1 MDNKKL
7 LKFLIKD
14 IAEIEEL
21 FAEKGS
27 DGFDEF
33 ETEFVRSRFKE
44 ARQLIQ
50 LLSGK
55 DKSDEELNQPEN
67 FVEPQVVDRAV
78 ITDVQKEEVEE
89 EVQIED
95 LPVSE
100 VQEELEEV
108 VKEEPEV
115 MTEIEKQPEENIQPE
130 PEIEKEEVEEEN
142 LNTEEEEPEEDAEVV
157 EEISAEEEKTE
168 VSEENTDVE
177 LEEEKETEVTSKR
190 LGDSF
195 SKEKSVNELLA
206 NDSNKLE
213 FKISNSPVKS
223 IQSAIGINDRYQY
236 IRELFE
242 GNADAFVKAV
252 SDLDNLNN
260 IQEAVSYLQQNYKWK
275 KTETSLKFV
284 NLIKR
289 RFPNG

>member
-7 LKFLIKD
+7 LKFLQKD

-27 DGFDEF
+27 EGFDEF
-33 ETEFVRSRFKE
+33 ENEFIRSRFKE
-44 ARQLIQ
+44 ANRLIH
-50 LLSGK
+50 LLSEQKGTPEQK
-55 DKSDEELNQPEN
+55 ISKPTVVKEPKKVVAEVQEDKPEEVKEAAPVEAPPVEEVKEEL
-67 FVEPQVVDRAV
+67 VEAK
-78 ITDVQKEEVEE
+78 KEEVLLQADKEKIPEE
-89 EVQIED
+89 EIH
-95 LPVSE
+95 P
-100 VQEELEEV
+100 EEESRE
-108 VKEEPEV
+108 EEPV
-115 MTEIEKQPEENIQPE
+115 NVE
-130 PEIEKEEVEEEN
+130 PEIIEEEPAPEVVSEEIPES
-142 LNTEEEEPEEDAEVV
+142 EEEEAKP
-157 EEISAEEEKTE
+157 
-168 VSEENTDVE
+168 SEEGTDVE

-206 NDSNKLE
+206 GDSNNLE
-213 FKISNSPVKS
+213 YKISNSPVKS
-223 IQSAIGINDRYQY
+223 IQAAIGINDRYQY

-242 GNADAFVKAV
+242 GNADAFACAV
-252 SDLDNLNN
+252 TDLDNLNN

>member
-7 LKFLIKD
+7 LKFLQKD

-27 DGFDEF
+27 EGFDEF
-33 ETEFVRSRFKE
+33 EKEFIRSRFKE
-44 ARQLIQ
+44 ANRLIL
-50 LLSGK
+50 LLSEQEDSSEQKISQPVVVEEPKKVVAEVQEDKTEEVEEVAPVEITSVK
-55 DKSDEELNQPEN
+55 DVKEKLVEVKKEEVVAEQEEEKIQDEEIQPEDET
-67 FVEPQVVDRAV
+67 VEEEPINEEVEIIKEEPTPEA
-78 ITDVQKEEVEE
+78 ISEEISEPQKEEVK
-89 EVQIED
+89 
-95 LPVSE
+95 P
-100 VQEELEEV
+100 LEEG
-108 VKEEPEV
+108 
-115 MTEIEKQPEENIQPE
+115 
-130 PEIEKEEVEEEN
+130 
-142 LNTEEEEPEEDAEVV
+142 
-157 EEISAEEEKTE
+157 
-168 VSEENTDVE
+168 TDVE
-177 LEEEKETEVTSKR
+177 LEEEEEPEVTSKR

-206 NDSNKLE
+206 GDSNNLE
-213 FKISNSPVKS
+213 YKISNSPVKS

-242 GNADAFVKAV
+242 GNADSFSKAV
-252 SDLDNLNN
+252 TDLDNLNN
-260 IQEAVSYLQQNYKWK
+260 IQEAVSYLQKNYKWK

>member
-7 LKFLIKD
+7 LKFLQKD

-21 FAEKGS
+21 FTEKGS
-27 DGFDEF
+27 EGFDEF
-33 ETEFVRSRFKE
+33 EKEFIRSRFKE
-44 ARQLIQ
+44 ANRVIL
-50 LLSGK
+50 LLSEQEDFPEQK
-55 DKSDEELNQPEN
+55 ISQPVPVNEPKKVVSEVKEEKPEEVEEVAPVEVLHVEEVKEEPAEVKEEEVVAEQEEEEIQEEEIQPEEES
-67 FVEPQVVDRAV
+67 VEEETVKEEAEIIKEEPAPKIVSEE
-78 ITDVQKEEVEE
+78 IPEPQKEEVK
-89 EVQIED
+89 
-95 LPVSE
+95 P
-100 VQEELEEV
+100 
-108 VKEEPEV
+108 
-115 MTEIEKQPEENIQPE
+115 
-130 PEIEKEEVEEEN
+130 
-142 LNTEEEEPEEDAEVV
+142 
-157 EEISAEEEKTE
+157 
-168 VSEENTDVE
+168 SEEATDVE
-177 LEEEKETEVTSKR
+177 LEEEKETEITSKR

-206 NDSNKLE
+206 GDSNNLE
-213 FKISNSPVKS
+213 YKISNSPVKS

-242 GNADAFVKAV
+242 GNADSFSKAV

-260 IQEAVSYLQQNYKWK
+260 IQEAVSYLQKNYKWK